1 MIKITLELLKNCA
14 NNLMFDMKEEEY
26 ETLDKEF
33 DTLIKQMSL
42 MDDIE
47 GINDVEP
54 MTFPFKNKDVKLR
67 SDIASSTLT
76 SEEALKNAK
85 ETVYGEVK
93 VPKIVGGVH

>member
-54 MTFPFKNKDVKLR
+54 MTFPFYCSTYYLREDVEGEMLDSKEVLR
-67 SDIASSTLT
+67 
-76 SEEALKNAK
+76 NAK
-85 ETVYGEVK
+85 EVTANQIKLPKVVK
-93 VPKIVGGVH
+93 

>member
-1 MIKITLELLKNCA
+1 MITNKEVINAKITQI
-14 NNLMFDMKEEEY
+14 DG
-26 ETLDKEF
+26 
-33 DTLIKQMSL
+33 
-42 MDDIE
+42 IE
-47 GINDVEP
+47 KVEP

>member
-54 MTFPFKNKDVKLR
+54 MTFPFDCSTDYLREDVEGEMLDSKEVLR
-67 SDIASSTLT
+67 
-76 SEEALKNAK
+76 NAK
-85 ETVYGEVK
+85 EVTANQIKLPKVVK
-93 VPKIVGGVH
+93 

>member
-54 MTFPFKNKDVKLR
+54 MTFPFDCSTSYLREDVEGEMLDSKEVLR
-67 SDIASSTLT
+67 
-76 SEEALKNAK
+76 NAK
-85 ETVYGEVK
+85 EVTANQIKLPKVVK
-93 VPKIVGGVH
+93 

>member
-1 MIKITLELLKNCA
+1 MLKITLELLKNCA

-54 MTFPFKNKDVKLR
+54 MTFPFDCSTYYLREDVEGEMLDSKEVLR
-67 SDIASSTLT
+67 
-76 SEEALKNAK
+76 NAK
-85 ETVYGEVK
+85 EVTANQIKLPKVVK
-93 VPKIVGGVH
+93 